1 MCNISAL
8 IDHILYHLTRY
19 SLIQTT
25 ACESICK
32 SNLFIHIHPDVS
44 ALGASPI
51 AKLQIHLFIKPWQ
64 VVSFQLEYLGQNP
77 LVVSL
82 SKSVQEKFGKLVVGL
97 AKLQY

>member
-8 IDHILYHLTRY
+8 IVHIYHLTRY

-32 SNLFIHIHPDVS
+32 SNLFIHIHPDFS
-44 ALGASPI
+44 ALGG
-51 AKLQIHLFIKPWQ
+51 LQIHLFIKPWQ

-82 SKSVQEKFGKLVVGL
+82 SKSVQEKCGKLIVD
-97 AKLQY
+97 